1 MTQEVLNSSE
11 SKFVDA
17 HVHLSDPE
25 YAEITDKL
33 IEDAAKSNV
42 IALVTNSMNLETSLH
57 GLQLAKKYEGCVY
70 AALGIHPWTVKELA
84 QDELED
90 VVQLILDHSRDP
102 MTVAI
107 GETGLDPQ
115 YIEKAKDKTEL
126 QELQHRVFHEMLKTA
141 EKTSLPII
149 IHSRGT
155 SPQIVDM
162 LPSYRVKKVLLH
174 WFSKPLELLPEI
186 ASRNYYVSE
195 GPPTVYSKSARE
207 IIRQVPLEN
216 LLTETDGPVRYFGKP
231 FKGKTTMPS
240 YIPMIVEAI
249 AEIKNTRRD
258 DVARQILLNFGNF
271 FNTRPWVTT
280 SIKRQSEDAT

>member
-1 MTQEVLNSSE
+1 VLTSPE

-25 YAEITDKL
+25 YAGMTDKL
-33 IEDAAKSNV
+33 IEDAEKSQV
-42 IALVTNSMNLETSLH
+42 IAIVTNSMNLETSLQS
-57 GLQLAKKYEGCVY
+57 LLLAQKYKGRVY
-70 AALGIHPWTVKELA
+70 AALGIHPWNVKGMV
-84 QDELED
+84 QNELED
-90 VVQLILDHSRDP
+90 VVQLIIDHSKDST
-102 MTVAI
+102 MVAI

-155 SPQIVDM
+155 SLQIVDM

-174 WFSKPLELLPEI
+174 WFSRPVELLPEI
-186 ASRNYYVSE
+186 ASRGYYISE
-195 GPPTVYSKSARE
+195 GPPTVYSKGARE
-207 IIRQVPLEN
+207 IIKEVPLEN

-231 FKGKTTMPS
+231 FKGATTTPS

-249 AEIKNTRRD
+249 AEIKNTKRD
-258 DVARQILLNFGNF
+258 DVAQQVLLNFGNF
-271 FNTRPWVTT
+271 FCIRPNGTT
-280 SIKRQSEDAT
+280 SNKRRREDAR